1 MWQKGVVFMSDFINN
16 LLALKVDPVYP
27 GTPLTI
33 GSSTTQVARMQ
44 SYLNALRTAKYATL
58 PKLTVDGR
66 YGSGTAGA
74 VRAYQRIVGLSAD
87 GVIGNATWNAIV
99 YDRSSLPG
107 GASGDTWVGMTMQN
121 GMRGQDVTLM
131 QGYLNGLAKTYT
143 SINTQGSDGKFGTN
157 MQDATRRF
165 QHLFAMSADGRLGE
179 LSWNK
184 IVDVKNSI
192 KARSIPGVLYP
203 YPGTTLRRGSS
214 GDAVRFIQSML
225 NLTDNAGLT
234 VDGNFGARTESAV
247 TAFQRRSGLKADG
260 VVGSSTWGA
269 LMTAY
274 NKAL

>member
-1 MWQKGVVFMSDFINN
+1 MSDFINN

-27 GTPLTI
+27 GRPLTI

-58 PKLTVDGR
+58 PKLTVDGK
-66 YGSGTAGA
+66 YGSGTANA
-74 VRAYQRIVGLSAD
+74 VKAYQRIVGLSAD

-165 QHLFAMSADGRLGE
+165 QHLFAMSADGKLGE

>member
-33 GSSTTQVARMQ
+33 GSSTTQVARIQ

-58 PKLTVDGR
+58 PKLTVDGK

-74 VRAYQRIVGLSAD
+74 VKAYQRIVGLSAD
-87 GVIGNATWNAIV
+87 GVVGNATWNAIV
-99 YDRSSLPG
+99 YDRSLLPG
-107 GASGDTWVGMTMQN
+107 GASGDTWVGMTMQS
-121 GMRGQDVTLM
+121 GMKGQDVTLM

-143 SINTQGSDGKFGTN
+143 SINTQGSDGKFGMN

-165 QHLFAMSADGRLGE
+165 QHLFAMSADGKLGE

-234 VDGNFGARTESAV
+234 VDGNFGARTASAV

-260 VVGSSTWGA
+260 VVGSSTWSA